1 MGVVREWHVFNYPS
15 SACVCDFVAFEV
27 TGFNGWESE
36 PGREEVAALY
46 AHPKGYYCALC
57 WVM

>member
-1 MGVVREWHVFNYPS
+1 MFKYPS

-36 PGREEVAALY
+36 LGREEVAALY
-46 AHPKGYYCALC
+46 AYPKGSHCALC